1 MAESCPEIQ
10 IPIRR
15 RTRFLSS
22 RLRPKRGQLGPQ
34 EEIHEEQESRTLSEY
49 LFPSET
55 LGQQCEKPAD
65 ALSPNEA
72 QLADAYIHEISNQV
86 TVILGSSQ
94 LALEAVRGNLTIRK
108 QIEEI
113 VEAARRAARATH
125 KLLEL
130 KVKDLSQN
138 RCYVSRRDEETTIL
152 P

>member
-1 MAESCPEIQ
+1 MSQ
-10 IPIRR
+10 Y
-15 RTRFLSS
+15 LS
-22 RLRPKRGQLGPQ
+22 
-34 EEIHEEQESRTLSEY
+34 
-49 LFPSET
+49 PSEN
-55 LGQQCEKPAD
+55 LDPHCEK
-65 ALSPNEA
+65 
-72 QLADAYIHEISNQV
+72 LAYAYVHEISNQV